1 MISIDLRF
9 IHYLGAKVRLFGDK
23 RLFTS
28 YHNMFKIS
36 ENNRIWF
43 SISLIG
49 LLAFSNT
56 LLQNLLQVISR
67 AHSQL
72 LSDIGPLGSDV
83 RFRLVEQRA
92 NLTQLS
98 VLQDKVTDFLFRG
111 TQLGKDTFYVLF
123 AQFPGL
129 EILHHIV
136 YDILLRSLTQKIQQ
150 MRGKFNIMP
159 FFRQSH
165 VCLNLLFV
173 YLQHLEQFFLITL
186 QRSVR
191 IDKLLTVSGNSQTQ
205 HADKKQ
211 YEHHHEEIIHERFI
225 PRYNHTQYINPK
237 GYSHQPACETRLISR
252 QREKHVA

>member
-9 IHYLGAKVRLFGDK
+9 IYYLGAKVRLFGDK

-49 LLAFSNT
+49 LLAFSYT

-111 TQLGKDTFYVLF
+111 TQLGKRHVLCSVCSIH
-123 AQFPGL
+123 GSG
-129 EILHHIV
+129 
-136 YDILLRSLTQKIQQ
+136 DIA
-150 MRGKFNIMP
+150 
-159 FFRQSH
+159 SH
-165 VCLNLLFV
+165 CL
-173 YLQHLEQFFLITL
+173 
-186 QRSVR
+186 
-191 IDKLLTVSGNSQTQ
+191 
-205 HADKKQ
+205 
-211 YEHHHEEIIHERFI
+211 
-225 PRYNHTQYINPK
+225 
-237 GYSHQPACETRLISR
+237 
-252 QREKHVA
+252 

>member
-1 MISIDLRF
+1 
-9 IHYLGAKVRLFGDK
+9 
-23 RLFTS
+23 
-28 YHNMFKIS
+28 MFKIS

-49 LLAFSNT
+49 LLAFSYA

-72 LSDIGPLGSDV
+72 LSDVGPLGSDV

-111 TQLGKDTFYVLF
+111 TQLGKDAFYVLF
-123 AQFPGL
+123 AQFAGL

-159 FFRQSH
+159 FLRQSH

-173 YLQHLEQFFLITL
+173 YLQHLEQFFTSRCNVLFALTRYSPFLATARLSTLIK
-186 QRSVR
+186 SNMS
-191 IDKLLTVSGNSQTQ
+191 IIM
-205 HADKKQ
+205 KK
-211 YEHHHEEIIHERFI
+211 
-225 PRYNHTQYINPK
+225 
-237 GYSHQPACETRLISR
+237 
-252 QREKHVA
+252 

>member
-1 MISIDLRF
+1 
-9 IHYLGAKVRLFGDK
+9 
-23 RLFTS
+23 
-28 YHNMFKIS
+28 MFKIS

-49 LLAFSNT
+49 LLAFSYA

-72 LSDIGPLGSDV
+72 LSDVGPLGSDV

-111 TQLGKDTFYVLF
+111 TQLGKDAFYVLF
-123 AQFPGL
+123 AQFAGL

-159 FFRQSH
+159 FLRQSH

-191 IDKLLTVSGNSQTQ
+191 IDKILTVSGNSQTQ
-205 HADKKQ
+205 HADKSNMS
-211 YEHHHEEIIHERFI
+211 IIM
-225 PRYNHTQYINPK
+225 K
-237 GYSHQPACETRLISR
+237 
-252 QREKHVA
+252 K